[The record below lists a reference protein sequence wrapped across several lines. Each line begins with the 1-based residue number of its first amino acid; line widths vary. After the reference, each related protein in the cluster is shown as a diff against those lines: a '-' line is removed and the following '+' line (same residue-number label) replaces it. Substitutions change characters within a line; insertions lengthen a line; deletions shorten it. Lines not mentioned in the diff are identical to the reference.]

1 MNDLNQGAAAGAVF
15 GERAAQLCGSD
26 GDVCANEEQ
35 RHAALALAIQ
45 LGNVGSAQSVT
56 ETARTFAKFLANG

>member
-1 MNDLNQGAAAGAVF
+1 MLGGLAGSA
-15 GERAAQLCGSD
+15 SP
-26 GDVCANEEQ
+26 NEEQ

-56 ETARTFAKFLANG
+56 ETARIFAKFLANG